1 MIFYDTNALLRYYN
15 KINEQFLISS
25 VTLIELENIKT
36 DRRKDETV
44 KSAARKLIRFLTN
57 NEDLYKVIV
66 VDNSVREILSNFG
79 LDASPDNL
87 ICACVVKAIDEYK
100 TDIIFYTED
109 ICCRE
114 IARSI
119 MGLNINKF
127 EIEDIYK
134 GYRLLQ
140 GNTSQ
145 IIEYTSSPDDSWNEN
160 EYLVGYN
167 IDTDNEF
174 EMRYTN
180 GRFVELK
187 LPNSRF
193 IKGKNALQRC
203 ALDALM
209 NNDIPIVAILGGYGS
224 GKTFLTMNMA
234 YYHITKSGN
243 QSKILGVREP
253 VGEGRDIGYLP
264 GDMGQK
270 VDMFFAPLAQQ
281 LGDHFQDGI
290 DQLKIN
296 GSLEISIPY
305 YMKGTTYN
313 YTVIV
318 SDEAE
323 DLTSKQIKLIGT
335 RLGEGSRIFWSG
347 DYKQSVLNNSEDNA
361 LVKMVNEL
369 KGNPAFACVYLG
381 EDVRSEASK
390 LYANLF
396 Q

>member
-87 ICACVVKAIDEYK
+87 ICACVVKAIQDYK
-100 TDIIFYTED
+100 ADIIFYTED

-145 IIEYTSSPDDSWNEN
+145 IIEYTTSPDDSWNEN

-167 IDTDNEF
+167 IC
-174 EMRYTN
+174 R
-180 GRFVELK
+180 
-187 LPNSRF
+187 
-193 IKGKNALQRC
+193 
-203 ALDALM
+203 
-209 NNDIPIVAILGGYGS
+209 
-224 GKTFLTMNMA
+224 
-234 YYHITKSGN
+234 TK
-243 QSKILGVREP
+243 
-253 VGEGRDIGYLP
+253 
-264 GDMGQK
+264 
-270 VDMFFAPLAQQ
+270 
-281 LGDHFQDGI
+281 
-290 DQLKIN
+290 
-296 GSLEISIPY
+296 
-305 YMKGTTYN
+305 
-313 YTVIV
+313 
-318 SDEAE
+318 
-323 DLTSKQIKLIGT
+323 TSK
-335 RLGEGSRIFWSG
+335 F
-347 DYKQSVLNNSEDNA
+347 
-361 LVKMVNEL
+361 
-369 KGNPAFACVYLG
+369 
-381 EDVRSEASK
+381 
-390 LYANLF
+390 
-396 Q
+396 